1 MHWFK
6 EPPQVTYLRF
16 SRRRTMAAA
25 AEGGDMTDIRA
36 ERRRVRVRDVI
47 AKLSKKEEVVNIL
60 NLKKCRLLTKHKYGA
75 SKCGDDHLEDSSV

>member
-25 AEGGDMTDIRA
+25 ATAEGGDMTDIRA

-47 AKLSKKEEVVNIL
+47 AKLSKKEEVVNVCQ
-60 NLKKCRLLTKHKYGA
+60 LKGVLRA
-75 SKCGDDHLEDSSV
+75 

>member
-36 ERRRVRVRDVI
+36 ERRRVRVRDVN
-47 AKLSKKEEVVNIL
+47 AKLGKKEEVVNVCQ
-60 NLKKCRLLTKHKYGA
+60 LKGVYK
-75 SKCGDDHLEDSSV
+75 V

>member
-16 SRRRTMAAA
+16 SRRRTMAATAA

-47 AKLSKKEEVVNIL
+47 AKLSKKEEVVNVCQ
-60 NLKKCRLLTKHKYGA
+60 LKGVLRA
-75 SKCGDDHLEDSSV
+75 